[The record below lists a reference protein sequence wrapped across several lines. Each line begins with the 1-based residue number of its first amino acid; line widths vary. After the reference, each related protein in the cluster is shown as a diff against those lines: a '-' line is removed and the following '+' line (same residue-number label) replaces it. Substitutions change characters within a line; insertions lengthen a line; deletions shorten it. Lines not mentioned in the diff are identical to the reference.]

1 MQMLLNIQEL
11 TVSYG
16 GIRAVRD
23 ISFGIE
29 PGELVAL
36 IGPNGAGKSTIL
48 RAIVGLV
55 PVEKGKILFEEKQIN
70 GQPTHMIVRNGI
82 VLAPEGRQ
90 IFGRLSVTEN
100 LTLATFALKNTA
112 TFNEDVERVFELF
125 PVLRERK
132 NQQAGTLSGGEQQM
146 LCIGRA
152 LIEKPKLLLLDEPSL
167 GLAPLLIKEIFQIIK
182 RLHTEGT
189 TILLVEQN
197 ARIALKVADRG
208 LIIESGNIV
217 LEDSGKGL
225 LSNPDIKKHY
235 LGG

>member
-1 MQMLLNIQEL
+1 MLLNIQEL

-29 PGELVAL
+29 SGELVAL

>member
-1 MQMLLNIQEL
+1 MLLNIQEL

-48 RAIVGLV
+48 RAIVGLL

>member
-1 MQMLLNIQEL
+1 MLLNIQEL

-29 PGELVAL
+29 SGELVAL

-55 PVEKGKILFEEKQIN
+55 PVEKGKIIFEEKQIN
-70 GQPTHMIVRNGI
+70 GQPTHLIVRNGI
-82 VLAPEGRQ
+82 ILAPEGRQ
-90 IFGRLSVTEN
+90 IFGRLSVAEN
-100 LTLATFALKNTA
+100 LTLATYALKNTA

-167 GLAPLLIKEIFQIIK
+167 GLAPLLIKEIFHIIK
-182 RLHTEGT
+182 RLHDEGT

-217 LEDSGKGL
+217 LEDSGRSL
-225 LSNPDIKKHY
+225 LANPDIKKHY

>member
-1 MQMLLNIQEL
+1 MLLNIQEL

-100 LTLATFALKNTA
+100 LTLATFALKNTS

>member
-1 MQMLLNIQEL
+1 MLNIQEL

-29 PGELVAL
+29 SGELVAL